1 MITIPD
7 RFSDLTGKS
16 PIWVER
22 SQPFWAR
29 CLGDDR
35 QPLHSFNQWELHRWE
50 AVGNAGDLNLRIP
63 QLWKWMEMDSAE
75 TKMLWRVA
83 SWWRSTTWLSTNCF
97 AQKERNSD
105 AYNLN
110 HHENHNFGILVTI
123 SLYNHF
129 LQTWFHTPQSCENLC
144 ASPGTFAV
152 TRHAW
157 FVRGIQVS
165 FKITVPRV
173 RWASALFFLANKT
186 IAFWTCWYND
196 HHVSS

>member
-1 MITIPD
+1 
-7 RFSDLTGKS
+7 
-16 PIWVER
+16 
-22 SQPFWAR
+22 
-29 CLGDDR
+29 
-35 QPLHSFNQWELHRWE
+35 
-50 AVGNAGDLNLRIP
+50 
-63 QLWKWMEMDSAE
+63 MDSAE

-123 SLYNHF
+123 SWYNHF

-144 ASPGTFAV
+144 APPGTFAV

-157 FVRGIQVS
+157 FVWGIQVS

-173 RWASALFFLANKT
+173 RWASALFFWLTRPLHFGFVNMM
-186 IAFWTCWYND
+186 IIMYHHECD
-196 HHVSS
+196 HHKCHYICNMPFMITFMMQNVSKCYNSHKLN